1 MWIDGTRNRTILAI
15 THPPFWS
22 RESRNMRH
30 DAAAKWL
37 AEHDTAA
44 KAEPDPQPKLMS
56 G

>member
-1 MWIDGTRNRTILAI
+1 MRRHRMMTTGKAERRHT
-15 THPPFWS
+15 
-22 RESRNMRH
+22 RH

-37 AEHDTAA
+37 AEHDTEQRSAA